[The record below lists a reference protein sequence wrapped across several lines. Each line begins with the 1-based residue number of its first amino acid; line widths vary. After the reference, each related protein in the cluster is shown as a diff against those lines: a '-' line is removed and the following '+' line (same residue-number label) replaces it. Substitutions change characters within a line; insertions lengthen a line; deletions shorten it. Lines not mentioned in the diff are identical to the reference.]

1 MEDIELSLTP
11 SPSSLLGESDASD
24 HVTISFHKLIKQ
36 VPPPPPPPSLLSS
49 SIAGPGSSSS
59 GSAAAPTM
67 KQILSNVS
75 GSANPGEILAL
86 MGPSGS
92 GKTTLLD
99 CLSNRG
105 IISSG
110 TISING
116 APLSKRHKRSIA
128 YVMQSD
134 IFFDHLTVRD
144 QLLYVIP
151 NQTQEPEPIK
161 D

>member
-1 MEDIELSLTP
+1 MEIERIK
-11 SPSSLLGESDASD
+11 LLID
-24 HVTISFHKLIKQ
+24 TILLLLNSHTKATHWRKQ
-36 VPPPPPPPSLLSS
+36 
-49 SIAGPGSSSS
+49 ISSS

-128 YVMQSD
+128 YVMQND